1 MAGKLE
7 VSFNSPQ
14 CGWMS
19 IGFRDG
25 ENEFHTTTA
34 HAPHAAAL
42 PELMRIMSALADP
55 SSPENEYTLHWN
67 RDPEEFDFHF
77 LRNGEKLTLEI
88 YQYPTDERDAAE
100 KQLVFQH
107 VGTVGVVVAAFA
119 GTFDQLYADRDTD
132 EFDFNWR
139 QPFPLAE
146 YETFKS
152 RTNTPF
158 SPELSK

>member
-1 MAGKLE
+1 MPGKLE

-19 IGFRDG
+19 IGFADG
-25 ENEFHTTTA
+25 TSEFHTTTA

-42 PELMRIMSALADP
+42 AELMQILSSIADP
-55 SSPENEYTLHWN
+55 GSPDNEYTLKWN

-88 YQYPTDERDAAE
+88 YQYPGEDREITERE
-100 KQLVFQH
+100 IVFSH
-107 VGTVGVVVAAFA
+107 TGTVGVTLAAFSK
-119 GTFDQLYADRDTD
+119 TFEQLYNDRDTD
-132 EFDFNWR
+132 EFEFNWR

-146 YETFKS
+146 YEQFKAAL
-152 RTNTPF
+152 N
-158 SPELSK
+158 K